1 MTSFFVNQTSPT
13 IHPCTHYF
21 PRQFLPTFSCP
32 RVCHLLW
39 TYPICKFQC
48 YLGDDMLVS
57 PMCIQTCSIVWKPI
71 SVICHGHSWSSYSLW
86 GKLILKKSW
95 KVEVDF
101 KKSWKFEAY
110 FDIKLEVGY
119 IKRRAPK
126 KLVSKTKGSP
136 FFFGGERPFLK
147 KCGFFVRPF
156 SALFF
161 FLFLLA
167 LFFSKG
173 DFLLVRH
180 FFWKTKKSRFW
191 FSVFLRF
198 CFYALQ
204 PPFFFFRAHFLKKNK
219 KERFFLGALFLPFF
233 FLFRALLL
241 I

>member
-161 FLFLLA
+161 SFFVSPFFFEGRLFIGASFFLKNKKKSFLIFSFFTFLFLRPSAA
-167 LFFSKG
+167 L
-173 DFLLVRH
+173 
-180 FFWKTKKSRFW
+180 
-191 FSVFLRF
+191 
-198 CFYALQ
+198 
-204 PPFFFFRAHFLKKNK
+204 FFFRAHFLKKNK